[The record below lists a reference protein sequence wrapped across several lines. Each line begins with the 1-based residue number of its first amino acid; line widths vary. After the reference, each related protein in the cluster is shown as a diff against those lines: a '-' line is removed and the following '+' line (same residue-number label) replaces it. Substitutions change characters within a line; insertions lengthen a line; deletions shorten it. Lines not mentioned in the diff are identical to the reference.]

1 MRPVTAIDISYT
13 SLLRVALPLS
23 LGAFVQFLVVLTDNL
38 FLSRVSENALNGAG
52 NGGMLY
58 VTAVMLGVGLSAGV
72 QIVVAR
78 RSGEQQVESIGSWLG
93 SGLRLALFL
102 SVLLFLVYL
111 GMDVLLFD
119 HILNSAEILKVMR
132 EFLSI
137 RMFGLFVYLP
147 TLMFTGFYT
156 GIARTGVLTISM
168 GLTAGLNILFDY
180 LLVFGIGPFP
190 AMEHEGAALATLI
203 AETSGLLFILI
214 YTFRRYGKTEFMLYR
229 TVFLR
234 KAGQARRLLSLS
246 YPIMVQQV
254 LALATW
260 TTFYFLVEKV
270 GGMELKVSHIVR
282 NTYLLAF
289 VTVMGVGYTTRTIV
303 STLIAENRQGELGKA
318 IQRLIV
324 LNMGGALLLCHG
336 LIAYPEAIASLFF
349 SEDDP
354 GFLPLIR
361 SFRVVF
367 FAIVVFSVS
376 SILLNTIEGSGR
388 TRQAMRIELAVIA
401 IYLGLVYVITI
412 VNPQP
417 IHVIWMSDYLYFGLL
432 AAGCAAYL
440 KFSSWKYT
448 SV

>member
-1 MRPVTAIDISYT
+1 MKPATAIDIRYSA
-13 SLLRVALPLS
+13 LLRVALPLS

-38 FLSRVSENALNGAG
+38 FLARVGENALNGAG

-58 VTAVMLGVGLSAGV
+58 VTTVMLGVGLSAGV

-78 RSGEQQVESIGSWLG
+78 RIGEQQIDQVGTWLG
-93 SGLRLALFL
+93 SGLRLAMLL
-102 SVLLFLVYL
+102 SVLLFLLYL
-111 GMDVLLFD
+111 GMDAVLFD
-119 HILNSAEILKVMR
+119 RILNSVEIRDVMR
-132 EFLSI
+132 EFLAI

-168 GLTAGLNILFDY
+168 GLTAGLNMVFDY

-190 AMEHEGAALATLI
+190 EMAHEGAALATLI
-203 AETSGLLFILI
+203 AEAAGLLFIAV
-214 YTFRRYGKTEFMLYR
+214 YTFVRYGKDEFMLRR
-229 TVFLR
+229 TVFER
-234 KAGQARRLLSLS
+234 KAGQARRLLTLS

-303 STLIAENRQGELGKA
+303 STLIAEGRQSDLGKA
-318 IQRLIV
+318 IRRLIAM
-324 LNMGGALLLCHG
+324 NIIGAVLLCHG
-336 LIAYPEAIASLFF
+336 LVLYPATIAGWFF
-349 SEDDP
+349 PTDDP
-354 GFLPLIR
+354 GFEPLIA

-367 FAIVVFSVS
+367 FAILVFSVS

-401 IYLGLVYVITI
+401 VYLGLVYVITI
-412 VNPQP
+412 VRPQP

-432 AAGCAAYL
+432 ALSCAAYL
-440 KFSSWKYT
+440 RFSSWKYT
-448 SV
+448 HV

>member
-1 MRPVTAIDISYT
+1 MKQATAIDIGYAA
-13 SLLRVALPLS
+13 LLRIALPLS

-38 FLSRVSENALNGAG
+38 FLARIGENALNGAG

-78 RSGEQQVESIGSWLG
+78 RVGERNHEEVGSWLG
-93 SGLRLALFL
+93 SGLRLAMLL
-102 SVLLFLVYL
+102 SVVLYILYL
-111 GMDVLLFD
+111 GMDVVLFD
-119 HILNSAEILKVMR
+119 HLLRSQEILRVMR

-137 RMFGLFVYLP
+137 RMLGLFVYLP
-147 TLMFTGFYT
+147 SLMFTGFYT
-156 GIARTGVLTISM
+156 GIAQTRILTVSM
-168 GLTAGLNILFDY
+168 GLTAGLNILFDW

-190 AMEHEGAALATLI
+190 ELAHEGAALATLI
-203 AETSGLLFILI
+203 AEASGLLFLLV
-214 YTFRRYGKTEFMLYR
+214 YTFKRYGTTDYMLRR
-229 TVFLR
+229 TVFVR
-234 KAGQARRLLSLS
+234 QVGQVRRLLTLS

-260 TTFYFLVEKV
+260 TTFYFMIEKV

-282 NTYLLAF
+282 STYLLAF
-289 VTVMGVGYTTRTIV
+289 VIVMGVGHTTRTIV
-303 STLIAENRQGELGKA
+303 STLIAENRQIELSKA

-324 LNMGGALLLCHG
+324 LNMCGALLLCHG

-349 SEDDP
+349 PENDP
-354 GFLPLIR
+354 GFLPLIQ

-401 IYLGLVYVITI
+401 VYLALVYAITI
-412 VNPQP
+412 VWPQP

-432 AAGCAAYL
+432 ALSCGAYL
-440 KFSSWKYT
+440 QFSSWKYT
-448 SV
+448 HV